1 MRTGVRS
8 TAWTFLTGRSRRRLR
23 KKEKKKID
31 KVRFFYSPRTRDATR
46 VLSDAS
52 TRCPCARLECAHLE
66 RSRLDP
72 SPAAGARHDRV
83 PQVPR
88 QLVLVCALI
97 KMPRR
102 LLNLRVDLV
111 HPTHWLICAQ
121 VLELGQGR
129 VAGEAQARGR
139 GRRADGPDPA
149 HRAGG
154 VAARPLVLDRR
165 RRAPPVRLL
174 GGWAARGAA
183 VGPPSVVL
191 RPSTFGA

>member
-1 MRTGVRS
+1 MRTGVCS
-8 TAWTFLTGRSRRRLR
+8 TAWTRITGRSRRRLR

-88 QLVLVCALI
+88 VELQ
-97 KMPRR
+97 
-102 LLNLRVDLV
+102 
-111 HPTHWLICAQ
+111 Q
-121 VLELGQGR
+121 LGQGR
-129 VAGEAQARGR
+129 LSGEAQARS
-139 GRRADGPDPA
+139 GRRGTHRPNSA
-149 HRAGG
+149 HRARG
-154 VAARPLVLDRR
+154 VAARPSLLSRR
-165 RRAPPVRLL
+165 RGALSAPRP
-174 GGWAARGAA
+174 A
-183 VGPPSVVL
+183 GPLSL
-191 RPSTFGA
+191 RYGPFGAVRGRPFF